1 MILLTGFEKFG
12 QYTQNLSEYI
22 VRSFSNNILNQI
34 LTKKVL
40 PVSWKKS
47 IKIYR
52 NLVRRTEYH
61 LVILTG
67 IHAGKKVLIENFAWN
82 LAFGLDNY
90 HNFKLGFIRL
100 LKPIRL
106 KSIINALDL
115 FKKLQVSDNIAISN
129 YAGSYLCNYLY
140 YWALYF
146 AQKAYPVIFIHIP
159 AKSNPETMK
168 ETVYLIIKTMVS
180 ILNL

>member
-1 MILLTGFEKFG
+1 MILITGFEKFG

-22 VRSFSNNILNQI
+22 VRSFSNKILNQVLI
-34 LTKKVL
+34 KRIL

-47 IKIYR
+47 IKVYQS
-52 NLVRRTEYH
+52 LVRRTKYN

-67 IHAGKKVLIENFAWN
+67 IYAGKKVLIETSAWN

-90 HNFKLGFIRL
+90 HNFKLGFIRFI
-100 LKPIRL
+100 KPLRQ
-106 KSIINALDL
+106 KSIINTLEL
-115 FKKLQVSDNIAISN
+115 FKKLQVHDNIAISN
-129 YAGSYLCNYLY
+129 YAGNYLCNYLY

-159 AKSNPETMK
+159 AKSNSEIMK
-168 ETVYLIIKTMVS
+168 ENVYRIIKTIIS